1 MSTIVS
7 SLIGFAS
14 GGWGSFAA
22 ILALIGSAIFLYWKY
37 KQAVQEKAK
46 NDGKDQAA
54 VDEAKVIGDNQQQ
67 SGQIAIDESENQKAL
82 TEAMKK
88 IEAAALHQKADP
100 TPDGAP

>member
-1 MSTIVS
+1 MSSIVS

-46 NDGKDQAA
+46 NDTKDQAA
-54 VDEAKVIGDNQQQ
+54 VDQAKVISGNQNQ
-67 SGQIAIDESENQKAL
+67 SGQIGIDDTENQKAL
-82 TEAMKK
+82 SEAIKK
-88 IEAAALHQKADP
+88 IESAALHEKVRP
-100 TPDGAP
+100 GPGEVH